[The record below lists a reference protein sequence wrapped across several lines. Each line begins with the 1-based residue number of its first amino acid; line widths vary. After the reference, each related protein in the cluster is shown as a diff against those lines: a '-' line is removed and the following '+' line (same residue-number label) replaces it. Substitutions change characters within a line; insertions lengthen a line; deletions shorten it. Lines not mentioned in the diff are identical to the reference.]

1 MSYHRAWQ
9 AIHLQPT
16 DGLAQQEN
24 LDHPAFIAECI
35 GRDPWDDPRQA
46 YVDAYRA
53 LDVDW
58 VLGIPRGGVSRDAFK
73 QASSVDLGDG
83 ARMTEWGLSGSYWRE
98 EHPFADVEA
107 VLRYDPLENVP
118 HLPYATVES
127 GVRNL
132 ANVRETQALLGRGSL
147 TRSADVEAALHY
159 DPLENM
165 PHLPYATVES
175 GVRNLA
181 NVRET
186 QSRLGRGS
194 LTRSWESGSGA
205 MVSAMRYPTLFTA
218 CIQAFGWPLFMT
230 AAAAEPDRFAPIL
243 RGFADIS
250 RRILAEWAAQSWPLI
265 LVHDDIAMQHGLVFH
280 PQWYREQIY
289 PLYEYILEPVLANPD
304 VRVCFVS
311 DGDYSTALP
320 DLVSLGFHGF
330 FVNPNMDLAALARAY
345 GQDHFLVGNVD
356 TAVLTFGRPDDI
368 RQHVAQCVEA
378 AKPCAGHFTKAMGDL
393 PHNIPMENI
402 RAYFDAC
409 ACYR

>member
-1 MSYHRAWQ
+1 MSYQRAWHT
-9 AIHLQPT
+9 IHLQPT

-35 GRDPWDDPRQA
+35 GRDPWDDPQQA
-46 YVDAYRA
+46 YIDAYRA

-58 VLGIPRGGVSRDAFK
+58 VLGIPRGGVSRDAFR
-73 QASSVDLGDG
+73 QASSVALGDG

-98 EHPFADVEA
+98 EHPFADVDA
-107 VLRYDPLENVP
+107 VLRYNPLENKP

-147 TRSADVEAALHY
+147 TRSL
-159 DPLENM
+159 
-165 PHLPYATVES
+165 
-175 GVRNLA
+175 
-181 NVRET
+181 
-186 QSRLGRGS
+186 
-194 LTRSWESGSGA
+194 ESGSGA

-230 AAAAEPDRFAPIL
+230 AAAAEPERFAPIL
-243 RGFADIS
+243 LGFAEIS

-265 LVHDDIAMQHGLVFH
+265 LVHDDIAMQHGLVFR

-289 PLYEYILEPVLANPD
+289 PLYEYILEPALANPD

-311 DGDYSTALP
+311 DGDYSAALP

-345 GQDHFLVGNVD
+345 GRDHFLVGNVD

-368 RQHVAQCVEA
+368 RQHVAECVEA
-378 AKPCAGHFTKAMGDL
+378 AKPCAGHFIKAMGDL
-393 PHNIPMENI
+393 PHNIPLENI

-409 ACYR
+409 ARYR